1 MGWVLSCET
10 GISEVLIFFWFGE
23 GNIISRGMAMCG
35 MDLAQSETPCTWRRP
50 LYGTWEISF
59 PARCG
64 MPGRFMKGNTER

>member
-10 GISEVLIFFWFGE
+10 GLSEVPIHFTYEKATSSQARWRAWDGPRAVGDPMHVETSFVRNLGDLI
-23 GNIISRGMAMCG
+23 
-35 MDLAQSETPCTWRRP
+35 
-50 LYGTWEISF
+50 